1 MQIPIILGS
10 LIETRG
16 NGHSMSTREKF
27 GLSAEGGQDRDLSR
41 LIDRWDDLS
50 SEAKQRIL
58 AIANLNDHC

>member
-1 MQIPIILGS
+1 
-10 LIETRG
+10 
-16 NGHSMSTREKF
+16 MSTREKF